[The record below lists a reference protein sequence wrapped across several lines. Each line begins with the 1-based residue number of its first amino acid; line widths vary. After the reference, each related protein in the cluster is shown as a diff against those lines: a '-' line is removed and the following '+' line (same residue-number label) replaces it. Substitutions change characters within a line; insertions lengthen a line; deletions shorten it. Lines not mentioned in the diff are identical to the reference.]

1 MSTKKIKI
9 KKNLL
14 KEAKKALQTLESFQY
29 KNGNG
34 NIFLFEEAGIKEVAF
49 QSILESEQTI
59 EEIAQTWEKSAT
71 HQLEEIM
78 GMDFATAGAGAAG
91 AAASGREM
99 AKDTAWAAVES
110 VNDAIIMLYIQGK
123 DLIISALSKAV
134 GAVKAV
140 LGPVLGIMK
149 KIWGA
154 IKRFCS
160 SHPII
165 CKVIAIALMVLVI
178 FLVVS
183 ILGSEAQAKITVDG
197 KQLSDTEVGLLK
209 GFVQDVGGH
218 GPVDAAADKLGS
230 IAKVAGVDVP
240 DAGGEGVSKLAV
252 DTVNWIDE
260 AHRATESIELT
271 TAQEDGGKIAR
282 EAFNF
287 LVKLWKG
294 KEGQGASEGMKD
306 IFQSWVDAGKDLIGS
321 FEQTIERTAGHIR
334 QNTKVG
340 WDQIPSDPE
349 TGARVLPQTFQ
360 KVQQSLNEELKR
372 MKELAGIL

>member
-14 KEAKKALQTLESFQY
+14 KEAKKALEALETFQN

-34 NIFLFEEAGIKEVAF
+34 NVFLFEETGTKEITF
-49 QSILESEQTI
+49 QSLLESEQTI
-59 EEIAQTWEKSAT
+59 EEIAQAWEKSAT
-71 HQLEEIM
+71 HQLDEIM
-78 GMDFATAGAGAAG
+78 GMDFGMSGAGAAG
-91 AAASGREM
+91 AAASAQQM
-99 AKDTAWAAVES
+99 KKDTAWAAVKS

-123 DLIISALSKAV
+123 DLILSALSKAA

-140 LGPVLGIMK
+140 LGPVIGIAK
-149 KIWGA
+149 RIWGA

-160 SHPII
+160 SHPIV
-165 CKVIAIALMVLVI
+165 CKIVAIALMVLVI
-178 FLVVS
+178 FLVAS

-197 KQLSDTEVGLLK
+197 KQLSDTEVNLLK

-218 GPVDAAADKLGS
+218 GPTGQAPDKL
-230 IAKVAGVDVP
+230 AGVARAAGVGVP
-240 DAGGEGVSKLAV
+240 EAGGHGVDKLAV
-252 DTVNWIDE
+252 DTVNWIDR

-271 TAQEDGGKIAR
+271 TAQEDGGKIAS

-287 LVKLWKG
+287 LAKLWKG
-294 KEGQGASEGMKD
+294 KEGQGASEGIKD

-321 FEQTIERTAGHIR
+321 FEQTIERSASTIR
-334 QNTKVG
+334 QSTKVG
-340 WDQIPSDPE
+340 WDQVPSDPE

-360 KVQQSLNEELKR
+360 KVQQSLNEQFKR
-372 MKELAGIL
+372 MKELSGIL